1 MFAPYVIEERSEF
14 AEKRREGPRAQEG
27 SRIKIEVVQTREG
40 GSRCG
45 LNRDRKRELRGGH
58 ALTPHGSGE
67 CAVKEIA
74 GRMICLDPRVV
85 EQKIVDLVGK
95 DELLDVNAALA

>member
-1 MFAPYVIEERSEF
+1 MSAPYAIEERSEF
-14 AEKRREGPRAQEG
+14 AEKRRAGPRAQEG
-27 SRIKIEVVQTREG
+27 FRIKIDVQTREG
-40 GSRCG
+40 GSRRG

-67 CAVKEIA
+67 RAVKEIA
-74 GRMICLDPRVV
+74 GRVICLDPRAM

-95 DELLDVNAALA
+95 NELLDVNTTLA